1 MLDDRKLTVLR
12 AIVEDYV
19 STTEPVGSKSL
30 VDRHHFD
37 VSPATIRN
45 DMAVLEE
52 QGFIAQP
59 HTSAGRI
66 PTDKGYRLFVDRLSS
81 VKPLSAAE
89 RRAIETF
96 LAGAYNL
103 DDVVMRTVRLL
114 VQLTRQV
121 AVVQYPSLTR
131 SAIRHIEL
139 VPLAPQR
146 LLLVLITDTGRVEQC
161 TVELPDPWD
170 DASVSHV
177 RAVVNACLGGHML
190 SDAAAMVSDLAER
203 IPAEERANANAVL
216 AVLLASLVE
225 RNEEK
230 IVFGG
235 AANLAAHDFS
245 KGLREVL
252 EALEEQ
258 VVLMRLLGEATEP
271 AILTVRIGAENQVAG
286 LQSTS
291 VVSTWYGNADQ
302 PLAKLGVLGPT
313 RMDYPGHDGRGPRGS
328 PLRRPDPGGV
338 LVATDYYAL
347 LKIRRDAT
355 QDEVKRAYRRL
366 ARELHPDVNPD
377 PETQER
383 FKEITQAYEVLSDTD
398 KRRMYDMGVDP
409 FAAGAASAGAGPF
422 GAGYNPLNDLLDQF
436 FGAAGGGATS
446 RGPRSR
452 AQRGR
457 NATIRIELELAECSF
472 GATRELTVDTAVVCP
487 TCSGEGT
494 APGTHP
500 QTCDICGG
508 RGEVSQVTRSF
519 IGQVMMARVC
529 PGCGGYG
536 TVLVR
541 PCPECDGD
549 GRVRTRRTIK
559 VRIPAGVEDGTHIQL
574 AGEGEVGPGGGPPGD
589 LFLEIVQRP
598 HAIFER
604 QGDDLHCTVTIPMVA
619 AALGATLSVE
629 SLDGPADI
637 DIRPGTQSGQV
648 LPLYG
653 QGVRH
658 LNGNGRGNLVIHVT
672 VETPS
677 KLDAEQEKLLRD
689 LAKLRGEEAPPGRFA
704 PGQQG
709 FFSRLRD
716 AFNGR

>member
-1 MLDDRKLTVLR
+1 V
-12 AIVEDYV
+12 
-19 STTEPVGSKSL
+19 
-30 VDRHHFD
+30 
-37 VSPATIRN
+37 
-45 DMAVLEE
+45 
-52 QGFIAQP
+52 
-59 HTSAGRI
+59 
-66 PTDKGYRLFVDRLSS
+66 
-81 VKPLSAAE
+81 AA
-89 RRAIETF
+89 
-96 LAGAYNL
+96 
-103 DDVVMRTVRLL
+103 
-114 VQLTRQV
+114 
-121 AVVQYPSLTR
+121 
-131 SAIRHIEL
+131 
-139 VPLAPQR
+139 
-146 LLLVLITDTGRVEQC
+146 
-161 TVELPDPWD
+161 
-170 DASVSHV
+170 
-177 RAVVNACLGGHML
+177 
-190 SDAAAMVSDLAER
+190 
-203 IPAEERANANAVL
+203 
-216 AVLLASLVE
+216 
-225 RNEEK
+225 
-230 IVFGG
+230 
-235 AANLAAHDFS
+235 
-245 KGLREVL
+245 
-252 EALEEQ
+252 
-258 VVLMRLLGEATEP
+258 
-271 AILTVRIGAENQVAG
+271 
-286 LQSTS
+286 
-291 VVSTWYGNADQ
+291 
-302 PLAKLGVLGPT
+302 
-313 RMDYPGHDGRGPRGS
+313 
-328 PLRRPDPGGV
+328 
-338 LVATDYYAL
+338 DYYAL

-409 FAAGAASAGAGPF
+409 FAASTAGAGAGPF
-422 GAGYNPLNDLLDQF
+422 GAGFNPLNDLLDQF

-574 AGEGEVGPGGGPPGD
+574 AGEGEVGPGGGPP
-589 LFLEIVQRP
+589 
-598 HAIFER
+598 
-604 QGDDLHCTVTIPMVA
+604 
-619 AALGATLSVE
+619 
-629 SLDGPADI
+629 
-637 DIRPGTQSGQV
+637 
-648 LPLYG
+648 YG

-658 LNGNGRGNLVIHVT
+658 LNGSGRGDLVIHVT
-672 VETPS
+672 VETPA